1 MIANPWNPS
10 EPILSPL
17 LLGLTRFLVGG
28 HAYWVGAKP
37 TPAQRI
43 YFANHTS
50 NLDTL
55 VLWAA
60 LPPMLRART
69 HPVAAADYWGKSPL
83 RRHVAVDV
91 LGAVLIDRK
100 REQEGDPLEPLFP
113 VLDAGESLIIFPEG
127 GRGAERL
134 PGPFKSGLYNLGR
147 RYPDA
152 ELIPT
157 YLENISRAF
166 PRGALFPV
174 PIGCSVRFGAP
185 VRLRSNEDRAVFLQ
199 RAYEALCALAAP
211 KDDPVE
217 LEAHERAIAKA
228 REKAEKAQEKA
239 RLKAEAEAAKEAAK
253 EATEETA
260 KETAR
265 DHAAKL
271 APGEVAPDDAAG
283 AAQRTTPGQDVLAR
297 AFADQAA
304 RDAATTAPPI
314 PPSPDGPTGERT
326 S

>member
-10 EPILSPL
+10 EPLLSPL

-60 LPPMLRART
+60 LPPLLRGRT

-83 RRHVAVDV
+83 RRHAAVDV

-100 REQEGDPLEPLFP
+100 REHEGDPLEPLFP

-166 PRGALFPV
+166 PRGALFPA

-185 VRLRSNEDRAVFLQ
+185 VRVRSNEDRAAFLQ

-239 RLKAEAEAAKEAAK
+239 RLKAEAEAARALAKDAAKQAAK
-253 EATEETA
+253 ESAG
-260 KETAR
+260 
-265 DHAAKL
+265 KL
-271 APGEVAPDDAAG
+271 APGEAAADDAA
-283 AAQRTTPGQDVLAR
+283 ADSPRTTPGQDVLAR

-304 RDAATTAPPI
+304 RDAAMGAPST
-314 PPSPDGPTGERT
+314 PPSPGDAAEERT